1 MAALFGDVPFQ
12 EANQGNTNLN
22 PVYDTQA
29 DVYQGL
35 VDTLTAAIGNIEAGG
50 IGPGDLDIHFGGDA
64 DAWLEVAYTLLAR
77 YELHRGNYGAALT
90 AAENGIAS
98 AENNLIGPH
107 DGVRDVNMNPYFEF
121 VELDRAGYLTAAN
134 AHARIRLSDRE
145 NAKTDE
151 DARLSFY
158 YTEVDGDNFLNTS
171 SEGAFGA
178 SSDMMLVTYVENE
191 LIKAEA
197 ELLEN
202 DDAGA
207 AVAALNNAR
216 DANQAFYGGAYAAY
230 DLSDFDTGGIANNGG
245 SLEAS
250 LLEEI
255 LEEKYLSTIGNIEG
269 FTDIRRTGN
278 YIGVPATSG
287 DNLPNRF
294 LYPQVEVTAN
304 ANVPTPIPG
313 TFTPTS
319 LFDANSESYAG
330 YGL

>member
-1 MAALFGDVPFQ
+1 
-12 EANQGNTNLN
+12 
-22 PVYDTQA
+22 
-29 DVYQGL
+29 
-35 VDTLTAAIGNIEAGG
+35 
-50 IGPGDLDIHFGGDA
+50 
-64 DAWLEVAYTLLAR
+64 
-77 YELHRGNYGAALT
+77 
-90 AAENGIAS
+90 
-98 AENNLIGPH
+98 
-107 DGVRDVNMNPYFEF
+107 MNPYFEF
-121 VELDRAGYLTAAN
+121 IELDRSGYLTAAN
-134 AHARIRLSDRE
+134 AHARTRLSDRE
-145 NAKTDE
+145 NTKTDE
-151 DARLSFY
+151 SARLAFY
-158 YTEVDGDNFLNTS
+158 YDGSSLNTS
-171 SEGAFGA
+171 DGGAFGRA
-178 SSDMMLVTYVENE
+178 SDMMLITYVENE

-202 DDAGA
+202 GDTD
-207 AVAALNNAR
+207 AALTALNAAR
-216 DANQAFYGGAYAAY
+216 SANQTFYGGTYEAYE
-230 DLSDFDTGGIANNGG
+230 LSDFDAGGIANNGG

-313 TFTPTS
+313 TFDPTT
-319 LFDANSESYAG
+319 LFDANSDSYAG